1 MDRTRRTHFTL
12 SGPPSEAS
20 SRAPSPAPACPLPLK
35 NGSATANNGYPD
47 LKTRLRPLEGEISP
61 DSEGKD
67 VYDTTLSWWQ
77 AGLRR
82 RLVTTVKWE
91 SIVIA
96 KMQEIIRTPWLDAYF
111 VYSSTLGTH
120 TFFMTILPALFF
132 FGYPELGRGLL
143 LVLGLGIYLSSV
155 IKDLFCSPRPFAP
168 PVTRL
173 SRSIRLQ
180 HIKP

>member
-82 RLVTTVKWE
+82 RLVTMVKWE

-96 KMQEIIRTPWLDAYF
+96 KMQA
-111 VYSSTLGTH
+111 SSAWAVRKTRIKHLVGNNKDT
-120 TFFMTILPALFF
+120 MA
-132 FGYPELGRGLL
+132 GCLL
-143 LVLGLGIYLSSV
+143 
-155 IKDLFCSPRPFAP
+155 
-168 PVTRL
+168 RL
-173 SRSIRLQ
+173 
-180 HIKP
+180 